1 MADFSTASVL
11 QAYDGELF
19 AAPYGT
25 AIPPD
30 IATALD
36 AAFVSVGWITEDG
49 LTFNPNLSADDPLKG
64 WPRGEILLRPAPTLE
79 PEFTFA
85 LAQHDSDT
93 LDWVVQPA
101 REMSLVLDYRAST
114 TSDTYRLILPKVKL
128 SEAGELPFNISDL
141 ISVELTVGCS
151 RDDAVGVGFTFSFY
165 LPGATAGT
173 VVKKS
178 Y

>member
-19 AAPYGT
+19 CAPFGT

-36 AAFVSVGWITEDG
+36 PAFISTGWITEDG
-49 LTFNPNLSADDPLKG
+49 LTFSPNLSADDPIKG
-64 WPRGEILLRPAPTLE
+64 WPRGEILLRPAATQE
-79 PEFTFA
+79 PEFGFS

-93 LDWVVQPA
+93 LTWLTDSG
-101 REMSLVLDYRAST
+101 RSLSLVLDYRASV
-114 TSDTYRLILPKVKL
+114 TSDTHRLVLPKVKL
-128 SEAGELPFNISDL
+128 SEAGEIAFNVSDL
-141 ISVELTVGCS
+141 ISVELTVGCE
-151 RDDAVGVGFTFSFY
+151 RDDESGYTYAFMI
-165 LPGATAGT
+165 PDATGT
-173 VVKKS
+173 GTIVKS